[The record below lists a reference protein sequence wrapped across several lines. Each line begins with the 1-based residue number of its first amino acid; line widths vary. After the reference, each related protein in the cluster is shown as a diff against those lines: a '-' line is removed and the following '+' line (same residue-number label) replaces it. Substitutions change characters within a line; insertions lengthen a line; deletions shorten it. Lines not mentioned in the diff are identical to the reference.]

1 MKTNTAVRR
10 ILDVVFGIL
19 AVVIII
25 CFGFVF
31 EKTPVNLAVGGLLL
45 CGDLANWYG
54 FHQALSRDRKKQ

>member
-19 AVVIII
+19 AVVII

-31 EKTPVNLAVGGLLL
+31 EKTSVNLAVGGLLL
-45 CGDLANWYG
+45 CGDLAN
-54 FHQALSRDRKKQ
+54 